1 MKVLILGSNDRSVLA
16 TVRSLGREGC
26 KVDVFGLSQHS
37 VVSHSKYIDKYY
49 FLDTDIVDELRLH
62 ILELLS
68 NGKYELIVP
77 CNDVFCQLIDGDI
90 DSYERFAKVSLPGKS
105 LFKVL
110 SDKQLLI
117 NVSNKLKILTPETKI
132 INKGSQVND
141 LLVSEITFPVYAKPR
156 YSVLIYQ
163 GRIQTTHVRKLHNS
177 EQLLKYLSD
186 YLGRV
191 DVLVQNT
198 VPGFGKSAYIF
209 AVEGKVISISCQ
221 TRLHEPKN
229 GGGSSYRSTCKVD
242 RYILE
247 SSIRLVSHYGW
258 TGPIMIEY
266 KYDSE
271 SNNYYIME
279 INARLWGSLALTINS
294 GHNIPKYIYEYFF
307 CGTVPKPN
315 KPIVGITQR
324 HLVKDIGWLFG
335 KKRGVLEYFLWI
347 FSFKRIFYGKEFF
360 DVEKKEDFMPAIWS
374 YFYLLKNRLSQ
385 INRIT
390 GILLSGISFLYIFQ
404 VKNKERLIKAFQE
417 KKVNNILFVCRGNV
431 ARSAYCENWAKKHIS
446 NCCFLSAGTLG
457 VEGRYA
463 HPEIVNIAAN
473 INLRSHNSVALSSVD
488 KDWPDLIFIMDARNL
503 YEIKSFEFDSNLI
516 FPLSCLSTLNQI
528 NDPDKMDL
536 KKIPGTINIIENNL
550 RQLEK
555 FF

>member
-1 MKVLILGSNDRSVLA
+1 LKVLFLGGDDRSGLA
-16 TVRSLGREGC
+16 TVRSLAKEKC
-26 KVDVFGLSQHS
+26 KVDFFGLSQHS
-37 VVSHSKYIDKYY
+37 VVSHSKYVEKHY
-49 FLDTDIVDELRLH
+49 FLNTDKVDELRFH

-68 NGKYELIVP
+68 NGKYDLVLP
-77 CNDVFCQLIDGDI
+77 GDDVFCHLLDSDI
-90 DSYERFAKVSLPGKS
+90 DAYERFAKVSLPGKR

-141 LLVSEITFPVYAKPR
+141 FPVSKITFPVYAKPR

-163 GRIQTTHVRKLHNS
+163 GKIQTTCVKKLHNS

-186 YLGRV
+186 YMGRV
-191 DVLVQNT
+191 DVLLQNS

-221 TRLHEPKN
+221 TRLHEPEN
-229 GGGSSYRSTCKVD
+229 GGGSSYRSSSKVD
-242 RYILE
+242 SYMLD
-247 SSIRLVSHYGW
+247 SSIRIVSHYGW

-266 KYDSE
+266 KYDPE
-271 SNNYYIME
+271 SNKYYIME

-294 GHNIPKYIYEYFF
+294 GHNIPKYIYEYFSR
-307 CGTVPKPN
+307 GIVPKPN
-315 KPIVGITQR
+315 KPIAGLTQR
-324 HLVKDIGWLFG
+324 HLINDIGWLYR
-335 KKRGVLEYFLWI
+335 KKKGVLEYFLWI
-347 FSFKRIFYGKEFF
+347 GSFKRIFYGKEFL

-374 YFYLLKNRLSQ
+374 YFYFLKHKLNQ

-390 GILLSGISFLYIFQ
+390 GILLSSISFLYIFQ
-404 VKNKERLIKAFQE
+404 VKNKKRLIKVFKE
-417 KKVNNILFVCRGNV
+417 KKVNNILFVCRGNI
-431 ARSAYCENWAKKHIS
+431 ARSAYCENWAKNHIL
-446 NCCFLSAGTLG
+446 NCNFLSAGTLG
-457 VEGRYA
+457 LEGRYA
-463 HPEIVNIAAN
+463 HPEILNIVAN
-473 INLRSHNSVALSSVD
+473 DNFHSHSSVALSSIK
-488 KDWPDLIFIMDARNL
+488 KDWPDLIFIMDAKNL
-503 YEIKSFEFDSNLI
+503 YEIKSFDFYSNLI

-528 NDPDKMDL
+528 KDPDKMDL
-536 KKIPGTINIIENNL
+536 KKIPETISIIENNL